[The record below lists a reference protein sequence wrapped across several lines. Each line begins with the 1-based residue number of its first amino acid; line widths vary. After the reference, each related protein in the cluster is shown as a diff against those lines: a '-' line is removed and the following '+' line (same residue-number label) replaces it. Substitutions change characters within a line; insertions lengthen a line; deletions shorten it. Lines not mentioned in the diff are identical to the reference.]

1 MRSKQRLAVAAF
13 AVVLVAS
20 VSASADTFFVGMTAT
35 SFAPSTLTI
44 KEGDTV
50 TWLNNDE
57 ISPHTAT
64 SGNPCTSD
72 GTFNSGGIDPGG
84 DFSFTFT
91 TAGDYAYFCA
101 FHCLAGMTGSITVE
115 QATPVGATPALAT
128 LAQNFPNPF
137 SPSTTIEY
145 SLRTSTRVVL
155 GVYNTDGSLVVRLD
169 QGVRDIGTY
178 SVAWDGRDASGVAVR
193 SGIYFYRL
201 EGIQGV
207 SPRKMVLMR

>member
-1 MRSKQRLAVAAF
+1 MQDKQRLAVVAF
-13 AVVLVAS
+13 AAVLAGS
-20 VSASADTFFVGMTAT
+20 VSASADTFFVGMTGT
-35 SFAPSTLTI
+35 SFAPNTLTI

-50 TWLNNDE
+50 TWINNDE
-57 ISPHTAT
+57 FAPHTAT

-72 GTFNSGGIDPGG
+72 GKFNSGGIDPGG

-91 TAGDYAYFCA
+91 DAGAYPYYCL
-101 FHCLAGMTGSITVE
+101 FHCLAGMTGNITVE
-115 QATPVGATPALAT
+115 EPTPVGATPALAT

-137 SPSTTIEY
+137 SPATTIEY
-145 SLRTSTRVVL
+145 SLRTSARVVL

-169 QGVRDIGTY
+169 QGVRDMGTY
-178 SVAWDGRDASGVAVR
+178 SVTWDGRDASGVAVR